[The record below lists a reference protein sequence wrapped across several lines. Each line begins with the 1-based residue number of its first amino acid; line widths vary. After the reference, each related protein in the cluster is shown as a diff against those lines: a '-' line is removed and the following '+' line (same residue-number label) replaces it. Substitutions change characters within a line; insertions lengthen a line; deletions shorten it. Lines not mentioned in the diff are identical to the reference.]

1 MHVSRNVFLVALAAL
16 AGWVDA
22 LSFSQLG
29 QVFTSFQSGNLI
41 FLGLAIDDGDG
52 QQLVGAAVSLAA
64 FVAGTAIG
72 AYAIGRARVEWPD
85 VRRLMPAFVVQWALL
100 VAFAVY
106 WQVHGTPASDS
117 GARLVLVALAALAM
131 GNQGAAVLALR
142 IPGVVT
148 NAMTATVML
157 GGVLIGLGAHG
168 ERAAGDAS
176 PLSASFVLAVCG
188 SYTVSALAVG
198 AIGRPDLTC
207 AVPATVLTLLLVRLA
222 VGSPLGDAALR
233 RAGG

>member
-72 AYAIGRARVEWPD
+72 AYD